1 MKYVKLSFGYIFKN
15 FLYIFLL
22 AIVPTAY
29 FGGLLSPFKTF
40 EFMTNYSK
48 ITVRSF
54 GDIFYSLID
63 FKILPIILVVLGI
76 AVLSVFVS
84 LAIGQM
90 ENHMRS
96 GKLNYKSM
104 FQYLNNNILVVIVN
118 LSIILLIWFVLQ
130 FLLSGLIIL
139 LHIICSGIGNQ
150 PTVLNIVLAVIL
162 CVIKFII
169 FMFITSIMFLTIPN
183 MLISGYPTKQAI
195 ANSIKL
201 MNKNTFSYLLAML
214 VPFVVIIPL
223 ACLLKGNL
231 AYITNILGVLLL
243 FIYYT
248 SLCMTSYFELSNI
261 NRYDNRKYYNYWYQ
275 KIRWRYV

>member
-1 MKYVKLSFGYIFKN
+1 MKYVKLSFNYIFKN

-22 AIVPTAY
+22 GLVPTAY

-40 EFMTNYSK
+40 EFMTNYPH
-48 ITVRSF
+48 ITVRNF
-54 GDIFYSLID
+54 GDVFYALID
-63 FKILPIILVVLGI
+63 FKIVPIILIVLGI

-84 LAIGQM
+84 LCIGQM

-104 FQYLNNNILVVIVN
+104 FQYLNNNILVVMIN
-118 LSIILLIWFVLQ
+118 LAICLLIWFVLQ

-139 LHIICSGIGNQ
+139 LHIICSGLGNQ
-150 PTVLNIVLAVIL
+150 PNVVNIIFAVIL
-162 CVIKFII
+162 CALKFVL
-169 FMFITSIMFLTIPN
+169 FIGLTSIIFLTIPN

-201 MNKNTFSYLLAML
+201 MNKNLFSYLLAML

-223 ACLLKGNL
+223 ACCLKGGWTYL
-231 AYITNILGVLLL
+231 TNIVGTLIL

-248 SLCMTSYFELSNI
+248 SLSMTSYFDFSSM
-261 NRYDNRKYYNYWYQ
+261 NRYDNRKYYNY
-275 KIRWRYV
+275 